1 MPLHTCFDTCQV
13 FTISKFHPS
22 HRCVRTVIVM
32 ADTDQDFPKTRG
44 SFYVQ
49 VLLSSPAFWS
59 QIWFASAK
67 YTLISLPTC
76 AKQQRMWQIESAIS
90 LSRPGAV
97 FEWDVKT
104 NATLPALEPQNRN
117 VIGKIDHLQLAF
129 LVYCKP
135 PWPIHGV
142 VYFPETLINCQNPT
156 HLGENLARIGNLQ
169 SDTWHFQIKHPICGR
184 PGKDDAHPIPTWTSI
199 VGHRPG
205 RGTCTR

>member
-13 FTISKFHPS
+13 FTISKFHLS
-22 HRCVRTVIVM
+22 HRCARTVIVM
-32 ADTDQDFPKTRG
+32 ADADQDFPKARG

-76 AKQQRMWQIESAIS
+76 AKPQRMWQIESAIS
-90 LSRPGAV
+90 LSRPGAL
-97 FEWDVKT
+97 FEWDVKI

-129 LVYCKP
+129 LDLFSLLQTALTNTWCCVFPGSSLKLPEPHTFRGKP
-135 PWPIHGV
+135 
-142 VYFPETLINCQNPT
+142 C
-156 HLGENLARIGNLQ
+156 
-169 SDTWHFQIKHPICGR
+169 
-184 PGKDDAHPIPTWTSI
+184 TS
-199 VGHRPG
+199 R
-205 RGTCTR
+205 